1 MQIKTTIRYYF
12 TFTGMAIIK
21 KILKD
26 DEEEGER
33 GGEGEGKREKE

>member
-12 TFTGMAIIK
+12 TAIGMSIIK

-26 DEEEGER
+26 DEEEGGR
-33 GGEGEGKREKE
+33 GGEGEEKREKE